1 MYTQSPE
8 PAELAT
14 LSTISKSLDCRHTHP
29 NPKSLRHLRSKSS
42 YTHVIFQVADYSSE
56 IRGMTMGAVSFG
68 SRRRSAVRCQA
79 VLPTAQLSIAL
90 TSDRVT
96 GERNEPSSFSWNVS
110 RRFTL
115 GAGRKLNGL

>member
-1 MYTQSPE
+1 MGSGVVRF
-8 PAELAT
+8 AT
-14 LSTISKSLDCRHTHP
+14 PT
-29 NPKSLRHLRSKSS
+29 
-42 YTHVIFQVADYSSE
+42 
-56 IRGMTMGAVSFG
+56 
-68 SRRRSAVRCQA
+68 AVRCQV

-96 GERNEPSSFSWNVS
+96 GERNEPSSFLWNVS